1 MVCFVTL
8 ICWIAWPSLW
18 TTGARTLKNQILKHK
33 STCATLLTYGG
44 RWQFFFLFFI
54 CHLFYTG
61 INLSQLLLNLEIY
74 LESLLHTTSVILTTT
89 LITIQASHLLYVF
102 LFLLISMK
110 NFQKCLVDVRLSLE
124 SVLKSWQNWI
134 NNVFFFCWLAKAT
147 CILNEYKKINKAQG
161 FFTLILLT

>member
-1 MVCFVTL
+1 MSR
-8 ICWIAWPSLW
+8 I
-18 TTGARTLKNQILKHK
+18 LKNQILKHK

-44 RWQFFFLFFI
+44 RWQFLLQWVI

-134 NNVFFFCWLAKAT
+134 NNVFFADWLKPHVSWMNT
-147 CILNEYKKINKAQG
+147 KRSTRHRVFLPWFYWHNLWHG
-161 FFTLILLT
+161 